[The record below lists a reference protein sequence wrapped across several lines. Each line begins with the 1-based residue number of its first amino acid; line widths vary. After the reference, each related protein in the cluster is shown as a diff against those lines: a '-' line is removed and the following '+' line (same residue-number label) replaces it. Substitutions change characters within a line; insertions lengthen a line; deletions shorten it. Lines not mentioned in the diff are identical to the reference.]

1 MRQTLAIALL
11 MLSSVVSAADQT
23 SSVQAL
29 LQQGYE
35 IKATTFVP
43 LSDVKANWAEASA
56 GSMLVTLQKERSIAV
71 CEFNWANWS
80 ALAQATFENAEL
92 CRVR

>member
-11 MLSSVVSAADQT
+11 MLSSMASAANQT

-80 ALAQATFENAEL
+80 SLAQATFENAEL

>member
-1 MRQTLAIALL
+1 MRQTLAVIALL

-23 SSVQAL
+23 SVQAL

-56 GSMLVTLQKERSIAV
+56 GSMLVTLQKERSVAV